1 MILARPAH
9 CSRTAISIFGDGP
22 RLQCAERPSRVVLA
36 HRLLRGAGAPAAHG
50 RRPASALEQPAQ
62 QDDLARVSSTCPL
75 STHHCAAAAPRAT
88 ASKPRPRACRG
99 AAPSPRPPTGR
110 GRVDQRVTA
119 PRARLRLA
127 TVAGAWSWTLE
138 RGPWRLS
145 WNLVRGRC
153 VSDLAPARFGGGG
166 ECRSIAFLRP
176 TRSRSSQLSCLMTQL
191 GSCHDSKTDL
201 AVKTCLA
208 TEGIDPLFESLDLGA
223 LQRRRGR
230 WTRRRAL

>member
-9 CSRTAISIFGDGP
+9 CSRTAISIFGDGHVCSVQSAP
-22 RLQCAERPSRVVLA
+22 LVLA

-127 TVAGAWSWTLE
+127 TGLASRLVAGAWTLE

-166 ECRSIAFLRP
+166 ESRSIAFLRP
-176 TRSRSSQLSCLMTQL
+176 TRSRSSQLSCL
-191 GSCHDSKTDL
+191 HKTDL